1 MISKKGAAGVTA
13 AVGSWL
19 VAYYFI
25 AEEIDKSSSI
35 VNQSIFNININ
46 ENVEKELKLPVKVA
60 SGVRGKMN
68 QFKGFAEINF
78 DVVDKTGSN
87 LLSKYL
93 LFYLNCIIFLDNCV
107 VEVDAKRRGLNWKT
121 TRLILRSPQGHEM
134 NFI

>member
-13 AVGSWL
+13 AVGSWII
-19 VAYYFI
+19 AYWFI

-46 ENVEKELKLPVKVA
+46 QNVEEELKLPVKVA

-68 QFKGFAEINF
+68 QFKGLAEINF
-78 DVVDKTGSN
+78 DVVDKIGSI
-87 LLSKYL
+87 LLNHL
-93 LFYLNCIIFLDNCV
+93 LFNLIYIILLDNFV

-121 TRLILRSPQGHEM
+121 TRLILRSSKGHEL